1 MSSAE
6 IVLIVICALLLAV
19 CAVLLF
25 KAIFIRKRLGRL
37 SQKIENYF
45 ADSSVIPFSTK
56 DDSVSRLENEI
67 AELCEALE
75 LQKQKNKDDNI
86 KNAEFVADVSHQL
99 KTPLAGLRL
108 YCEMAQSENP
118 TENGEKQMK
127 LLDRTEKL
135 VYNLLRLQKLK
146 ADAYEMNF
154 KENAIESIL
163 SDITGELCVLYPEKS
178 ISVTG
183 GASLRCDGEWLR
195 EAFLN
200 IIKNA
205 CEHTAPDGFVNIT
218 VEKSDN
224 AVFISVEDNGGGVA
238 ESNLPGLFN
247 RFYKTETSGT
257 SGTGLG
263 LAVSKEIAAK
273 HHGVISAENTSQ
285 GLKITFCLPV
295 LSGIIKS

>member
-1 MSSAE
+1 MSNAE
-6 IVLIVICALLLAV
+6 LLLICVCVLLLAV
-19 CAVLLF
+19 CSVLII
-25 KAIFIRKRLGRL
+25 KIIRIRKRLDGL
-37 SQKIENYF
+37 SLQTENYF
-45 ADSSVIPFSTK
+45 AGGGAVPFSTK
-56 DDSVSRLENEI
+56 DDAFSRLENEI

-99 KTPLAGLRL
+99 KTPLAGIRL

-118 TENGEKQMK
+118 TENGEKQIK

-146 ADAYEMNF
+146 ADACELHF
-154 KENAIESIL
+154 KENALEEIIAEIS
-163 SDITGELCVLYPEKS
+163 GELCALYPEKR
-178 ISVTG
+178 ITVTG
-183 GASLRCDGEWLR
+183 SASLRCDRDRLH

-205 CEHTAPDGFVNIT
+205 CEHTAPDGLVDIT

-224 AVFISVEDNGGGVA
+224 AVFIVFDDNGGGVR
-238 ESNLPGLFN
+238 ENDLPGLFT
-247 RFYKTETSGT
+247 RFYKTANSAAG
-257 SGTGLG
+257 GTGLG
-263 LAVSKEIAAK
+263 LAVAQAIIAK

-285 GLKITFCLPV
+285 GLKITICLPV

>member
-1 MSSAE
+1 MSTTE
-6 IVLIVICALLLAV
+6 LLLICICAFLLFF
-19 CAVLLF
+19 CAVLLI
-25 KAIFIRKRLGRL
+25 KNLRTRKRLNGL
-37 SQKIENYF
+37 SARIENYF
-45 ADSSVIPFSTK
+45 AEGGEIPFSTK
-56 DDSVSRLENEI
+56 DDSLSRLENEL

-99 KTPLAGLRL
+99 KTPLAALRL

-154 KENAIESIL
+154 KENAIENIL
-163 SDITGELCVLYPEKS
+163 SDITGELCVLYPQKR
-178 ISVTG
+178 IPVTG
-183 GASLRCDGEWLR
+183 SASLRCDGEWLR

-218 VEKSDN
+218 VEKSEN
-224 AVFISVEDNGGGVA
+224 AVFVAFEDNGGGVA
-238 ESNLPGLFN
+238 ESDLPGIFN

-263 LAVSKEIAAK
+263 LAVSKEIVSK
-273 HHGVISAENTSQ
+273 HHGVVSAENTSQ
-285 GLKITFCLPV
+285 GLKITICLPV